1 MESFVSPLQSQQQRR
16 RPRNPV
22 ELLMVNINN
31 LYNRY
36 YGGNYSHNGHLP
48 PHHWLRAARTV
59 SPLDSLNCC
68 SSSALEI
75 MVQ

>member
-1 MESFVSPLQSQQQRR
+1 MESFVSPLQSQHQRR

-48 PHHWLRAARTV
+48 TIGWDLLTV
-59 SPLDSLNCC
+59 SNTASPLDRAGIGGVES
-68 SSSALEI
+68 
-75 MVQ
+75 